1 MDGVF
6 INLTDQ
12 DIIIK
17 NNEEEEFVIPKN
29 IDLVTPIKEEIT
41 TDLSIS
47 GIISS
52 PLSEMDIKFLQTA
65 KFTNSTHLKISRSE
79 KDILVKAKLISPF
92 EKYSFTK
99 EQIEKINNISS
110 GRPRLLIL
118 TPQDAEFWSKG
129 FFQPP
134 FRTYRLFSVIDNQLY
149 EYPVPASGY
158 FSDAISKFKSFLI

>member
-1 MDGVF
+1 M
-6 INLTDQ
+6 
-12 DIIIK
+12 
-17 NNEEEEFVIPKN
+17 
-29 IDLVTPIKEEIT
+29 VTPIKEEIT

-99 EQIEKINNISS
+99 EQIEKIANLTIKFYDQITIMYYKISN
-110 GRPRLLIL
+110 
-118 TPQDAEFWSKG
+118 DV
-129 FFQPP
+129 FFQ
-134 FRTYRLFSVIDNQLY
+134 
-149 EYPVPASGY
+149 
-158 FSDAISKFKSFLI
+158 